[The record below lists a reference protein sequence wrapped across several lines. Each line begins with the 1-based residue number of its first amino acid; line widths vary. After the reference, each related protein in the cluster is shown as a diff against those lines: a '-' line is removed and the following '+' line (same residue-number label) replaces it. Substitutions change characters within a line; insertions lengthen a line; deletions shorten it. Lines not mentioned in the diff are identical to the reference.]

1 MTAEVAV
8 ALCLAGRAGD
18 GREAGPWPAM
28 AARAVGHLGRF
39 ARVFPIGRP
48 RYLLLRGHLAWTAGR
63 AAAARR
69 DWRAA
74 LAAADRLDMRYD
86 QALALDVL
94 GRHGEPSQRPAHR
107 ERGLALLEWLGV
119 KELTSPEALAA
130 RLAAREG
137 S

>member
-18 GREAGPWPAM
+18 GGEDGPWPAM

-74 LAAADRLDMRYD
+74 LAAAERLDMRYD

-94 GRHGEPSQRPAHR
+94 GRHGEPGQRPASR